1 MNLFKRAIFFT
12 DVHFG
17 LKSNSRLHNQDCL
30 NFVDFVIKTGKEQ
43 NCETCVF
50 LGDWHNNRASLQIG
64 TLNYSVQA
72 IDKLSA
78 AFDQII
84 FIPGNHDEHYRDTRE
99 MNSVVWA
106 KKYDNVRIFDEITT
120 VDDVCITPWL
130 VGDEHKQIKKIEAKY
145 MFGHFELPSFY
156 MNAMV
161 QMPDVGDLRR
171 DDLKCETVFTG
182 HFHKRQTNKN
192 ITYIG
197 NAFPHNY
204 ADVGDDDRG
213 CMILDWGKD
222 PVYVAWPDAPKY
234 RKFLLSE
241 ILEDT
246 DQLLQSNMY
255 CRVEIDVDISYEE
268 ATFIKEQFIPQYNL
282 RELSLIQRTDIE
294 EHSQTFDGE
303 VNFESVDS
311 IVTSH
316 LTQLETAQY
325 DRQLMLDIYRNL

>member
-1 MNLFKRAIFFT
+1 MNLFKKAIFFT
-12 DVHFG
+12 DIHFG
-17 LKSNSRLHNQDCL
+17 LKSNSRTHNQDCL
-30 NFVDFVIKTGKEQ
+30 DFVEFVIKTGKAQ

-106 KKYDNVRIFDEITT
+106 KKYENLRLFDEITT

-130 VGDEHKQIKKIEAKY
+130 VGDEHKKIKKVEAKY

-213 CMILDWGKD
+213 CMVLDWGKD
-222 PVYVAWPDAPKY
+222 PVYIPWPDAPKY
-234 RKFLLSE
+234 RKFLLSQ

-246 DQLLQSNMY
+246 DQLLLSNMY

-282 RELSLIQRTDIE
+282 RELSLIQRTDLE
-294 EHSQTFDGE
+294 EHAQSFNGE

>member
-106 KKYDNVRIFDEITT
+106 KKYENVRLFDEITT

-234 RKFLLSE
+234 RKFRLSE

-246 DQLLQSNMY
+246 DRLLLSNMY

>member
-12 DVHFG
+12 DIHFG
-17 LKSNSRLHNQDCL
+17 LKSNSRTHNQDCL
-30 NFVDFVIKTGKEQ
+30 NFVDFVIKTGKDQ

-204 ADVGDDDRG
+204 ADVGDDNRG

-222 PVYVAWPDAPKY
+222 PVYIAWPDAPKY

-246 DQLLQSNMY
+246 DRLLLSNMY

>member
-1 MNLFKRAIFFT
+1 MNLFKKAIFFT
-12 DVHFG
+12 DIHFG
-17 LKSNSRLHNQDCL
+17 LKSNSRTHNQDCL
-30 NFVDFVIKTGKEQ
+30 DFVEFVIKTGKEQ

-106 KKYDNVRIFDEITT
+106 KKYENLRLFDEITT

-130 VGDEHKQIKKIEAKY
+130 VGDEHKKIKKVEAKY

-222 PVYVAWPDAPKY
+222 PVYIPWPDAPKY
-234 RKFLLSE
+234 RKFRLSE

-246 DQLLQSNMY
+246 DRLLLSNMY

-282 RELSLIQRTDIE
+282 RELSLIQRTDLE
-294 EHSQTFDGE
+294 EHAQSFNGE

>member
-1 MNLFKRAIFFT
+1 MNLFKKAIFFT
-12 DVHFG
+12 DIHFG
-17 LKSNSRLHNQDCL
+17 LKSNSRTHNQDCL
-30 NFVDFVIKTGKEQ
+30 DFVDFVIKTGKEQ

-106 KKYDNVRIFDEITT
+106 KKYENVRMFDEITT

-222 PVYVAWPDAPKY
+222 PVYVSWPDAPKY
-234 RKFLLSE
+234 RKFLLSQ

-282 RELSLIQRTDIE
+282 RELSLIQRTDLE
-294 EHSQTFDGE
+294 EHAQSFDGE

-325 DRQLMLDIYRNL
+325 DRELMLDIYRNL

>member
-12 DVHFG
+12 DLHFG
-17 LKSNSRLHNQDCL
+17 LKSNSRTHNQDCL

-222 PVYVAWPDAPKY
+222 PVYIAWPDAPKY
-234 RKFLLSE
+234 RKFRLSE

-246 DQLLQSNMY
+246 DRLLLSNMY

>member
-106 KKYDNVRIFDEITT
+106 KKYENVRLFDEITT

-222 PVYVAWPDAPKY
+222 PVYIAWPDAPKY
-234 RKFLLSE
+234 RKFRLSE

-246 DQLLQSNMY
+246 DRLLLSNMY

>member
-12 DVHFG
+12 DIHFG
-17 LKSNSRLHNQDCL
+17 LKSNSRTHNQDCL

-204 ADVGDDDRG
+204 ADVGDDNRG

-246 DQLLQSNMY
+246 DRLLLSNMY

>member
-12 DVHFG
+12 DIHFG
-17 LKSNSRLHNQDCL
+17 LKSNSRTHNQDCL
-30 NFVDFVIKTGKEQ
+30 DFVEFVIKTGKEQ

-106 KKYDNVRIFDEITT
+106 KKYENVRLFDEITT

-234 RKFLLSE
+234 RKFRLSE

-246 DQLLQSNMY
+246 DQLLLSNMY

>member
-106 KKYDNVRIFDEITT
+106 KKYENVRMFDEITT

-222 PVYVAWPDAPKY
+222 PVYIAWPDAPKY

-246 DQLLQSNMY
+246 DRLLLSNMY

>member
-30 NFVDFVIKTGKEQ
+30 DFVDFVIKTGKEQ

-222 PVYVAWPDAPKY
+222 PVYIAWPDAPKY
-234 RKFLLSE
+234 RKFRLSE

-246 DQLLQSNMY
+246 DRLLLSNMY

>member
-1 MNLFKRAIFFT
+1 
-12 DVHFG
+12 
-17 LKSNSRLHNQDCL
+17 
-30 NFVDFVIKTGKEQ
+30 
-43 NCETCVF
+43 
-50 LGDWHNNRASLQIG
+50 
-64 TLNYSVQA
+64 
-72 IDKLSA
+72 
-78 AFDQII
+78 
-84 FIPGNHDEHYRDTRE
+84 
-99 MNSVVWA
+99 
-106 KKYDNVRIFDEITT
+106 
-120 VDDVCITPWL
+120 
-130 VGDEHKQIKKIEAKY
+130 
-145 MFGHFELPSFY
+145 
-156 MNAMV
+156 MV

-182 HFHKRQTNKN
+182 HFHKRQTSKN

-222 PVYVAWPDAPKY
+222 PVYVSWPDAPKY
-234 RKFLLSE
+234 RKFRLSE

-246 DQLLQSNMY
+246 DNLLQSNMY

-268 ATFIKEQFIPQYNL
+268 ATFIKEQFVPQYNL
-282 RELSLIQRTDIE
+282 RELSLIQRTDLE
-294 EHSQTFDGE
+294 EHAQSFEGE

>member
-12 DVHFG
+12 DIHFG
-17 LKSNSRLHNQDCL
+17 LKSNSRTHNQDCL
-30 NFVDFVIKTGKEQ
+30 DFVEFVIKTGKDQ

-106 KKYDNVRIFDEITT
+106 KKYENVRLFDEITT

-234 RKFLLSE
+234 RKFRLSE

-246 DQLLQSNMY
+246 DQLLLSNMY

-282 RELSLIQRTDIE
+282 REQFNSVTLKSI
-294 EHSQTFDGE
+294 QTFDGE
-303 VNFESVDS
+303 VLRV
-311 IVTSH
+311 
-316 LTQLETAQY
+316 LTA
-325 DRQLMLDIYRNL
+325 

>member
-1 MNLFKRAIFFT
+1 MNLFKKAIFFT
-12 DVHFG
+12 DIHFG
-17 LKSNSRLHNQDCL
+17 LKSNSRTHNQDCL
-30 NFVDFVIKTGKEQ
+30 DFVEFVIKTGKAQ

-106 KKYDNVRIFDEITT
+106 KKYENLRLFDEITT

-130 VGDEHKQIKKIEAKY
+130 VGDEHKKIKKVEAKY

-222 PVYVAWPDAPKY
+222 PVYIPWPDAPKY
-234 RKFLLSE
+234 RKFRLSE

-246 DQLLQSNMY
+246 DRLLLSNMY

-282 RELSLIQRTDIE
+282 RELSLIQRTDLE
-294 EHSQTFDGE
+294 EHAQSFNGE

>member
-222 PVYVAWPDAPKY
+222 PVYITWPDAPKY
-234 RKFLLSE
+234 RKFRLSE

>member
-12 DVHFG
+12 DIHFG
-17 LKSNSRLHNQDCL
+17 LKSNSRTHNQDCL

-222 PVYVAWPDAPKY
+222 PVYIAWPDAPKY

-246 DQLLQSNMY
+246 DRLLLSNMY

-294 EHSQTFDGE
+294 EHAQTFDGE

>member
-12 DVHFG
+12 DIHFG
-17 LKSNSRLHNQDCL
+17 LKSNSRTHNQDCL

-222 PVYVAWPDAPKY
+222 PVYIAWPDAPKY
-234 RKFLLSE
+234 RKFRLSE

>member
-1 MNLFKRAIFFT
+1 MNLFKKAIFFT
-12 DVHFG
+12 DIHFG
-17 LKSNSRLHNQDCL
+17 LKSNSRTHNQDCL
-30 NFVDFVIKTGKEQ
+30 DFVEFVIKTGKAQ

-106 KKYDNVRIFDEITT
+106 KKYENLRLFDEITT

-130 VGDEHKQIKKIEAKY
+130 VGDEHKKIKKVEAKY

-171 DDLKCETVFTG
+171 DDLKSETVFTG

-222 PVYVAWPDAPKY
+222 PVYIPWPDAPKY
-234 RKFLLSE
+234 RKFRLSE

-246 DQLLQSNMY
+246 DRLLLSNMY

-282 RELSLIQRTDIE
+282 RELSLIQRTDLE
-294 EHSQTFDGE
+294 EHAQSFNGE

>member
-12 DVHFG
+12 DIHFG
-17 LKSNSRLHNQDCL
+17 LKSNSRTHNQDCL

-234 RKFLLSE
+234 RKFRLSE

-246 DQLLQSNMY
+246 DRLLLSNMY

>member
-171 DDLKCETVFTG
+171 EDLKCETVFTG

-222 PVYVAWPDAPKY
+222 PVYIAWPDAPKY
-234 RKFLLSE
+234 RKFRLSE

-246 DQLLQSNMY
+246 DRLLLSNMY

>member
-12 DVHFG
+12 DIHFG
-17 LKSNSRLHNQDCL
+17 LKSNSRTHNQDCL

-106 KKYDNVRIFDEITT
+106 KKYENVRMFDEITT

-234 RKFLLSE
+234 RKFRLSE

-246 DQLLQSNMY
+246 DRLLLSNMY

-316 LTQLETAQY
+316 LTQLETAQF

>member
-30 NFVDFVIKTGKEQ
+30 DFVDFVIKTGKEQ

-106 KKYDNVRIFDEITT
+106 KKYENVRLFDEITT

-222 PVYVAWPDAPKY
+222 PVYIAWPDAPKY
-234 RKFLLSE
+234 RKFRLSE

-246 DQLLQSNMY
+246 DRLLLSNMY

>member
-222 PVYVAWPDAPKY
+222 PVYIAWPDAPKY
-234 RKFLLSE
+234 RKFRLSE

>member
-106 KKYDNVRIFDEITT
+106 KKYENVRLFDEITT

-130 VGDEHKQIKKIEAKY
+130 VGDEHNQIKKIEAKY

-222 PVYVAWPDAPKY
+222 PVYIAWPDAPKY
-234 RKFLLSE
+234 RKFRLSE

-246 DQLLQSNMY
+246 DRLLLSNMY

>member
-171 DDLKCETVFTG
+171 DDLKCETEFTG

-204 ADVGDDDRG
+204 ADVGDDNRG

-222 PVYVAWPDAPKY
+222 PVYIAWPDAPKY

-246 DQLLQSNMY
+246 DRLLLSNMY

>member
-1 MNLFKRAIFFT
+1 MNLFKKAIFFT
-12 DVHFG
+12 DIHFG
-17 LKSNSRLHNQDCL
+17 LKSNSRTHNQDCL
-30 NFVDFVIKTGKEQ
+30 DFVEFVIKTGKAQ

-106 KKYDNVRIFDEITT
+106 KKYENLRLFDEITT

-130 VGDEHKQIKKIEAKY
+130 VGDEHKKIKKVEAKY

-222 PVYVAWPDAPKY
+222 PVYVSWPDAPKY
-234 RKFLLSE
+234 RKFLLSQ

-282 RELSLIQRTDIE
+282 RELSLIQRTDLE
-294 EHSQTFDGE
+294 EHAQTFDGE

-325 DRQLMLDIYRNL
+325 DRELMLDIYRNL

>member
-12 DVHFG
+12 DIHFG
-17 LKSNSRLHNQDCL
+17 LKSNSRTHNQDCL
-30 NFVDFVIKTGKEQ
+30 DFVDFVIKTGKEQ

-106 KKYDNVRIFDEITT
+106 KKYENVRFFDEITT

-222 PVYVAWPDAPKY
+222 PVYIAWPDAPKY
-234 RKFLLSE
+234 RKFRLSE

-246 DQLLQSNMY
+246 DRLLLSNMY

>member
-12 DVHFG
+12 DIHFG
-17 LKSNSRLHNQDCL
+17 LKSNSRTHNQDCL

-204 ADVGDDDRG
+204 ADVGDDNRG

-222 PVYVAWPDAPKY
+222 PVYIAWPDAPKY

-246 DQLLQSNMY
+246 DRLLLSNMY

-294 EHSQTFDGE
+294 EHAQTFDGE

>member
-12 DVHFG
+12 DIHFG
-17 LKSNSRLHNQDCL
+17 LKSNSRTHNQDCL
-30 NFVDFVIKTGKEQ
+30 DFVDFVIKTGKEQ

-78 AFDQII
+78 ASDQII

-246 DQLLQSNMY
+246 DRLLLSNMY

>member
-12 DVHFG
+12 DIHFG
-17 LKSNSRLHNQDCL
+17 LKSNSRTHNQDCL

-246 DQLLQSNMY
+246 DRLLLSNMY

-294 EHSQTFDGE
+294 EHAQTFDGE

>member
-12 DVHFG
+12 DIHFG
-17 LKSNSRLHNQDCL
+17 LKSNSRTHNQDCL
-30 NFVDFVIKTGKEQ
+30 DFVDFVIKTGKEQ

-204 ADVGDDDRG
+204 ADVGDDNRG

-222 PVYVAWPDAPKY
+222 PVYIAWPDAPKY

-246 DQLLQSNMY
+246 DRLLLSNMY

>member
-1 MNLFKRAIFFT
+1 MNLFKKAIFFT

-30 NFVDFVIKTGKEQ
+30 DFVDFVIKTGKEQ

-106 KKYDNVRIFDEITT
+106 KKYENVRMFDEITT

-234 RKFLLSE
+234 RKFRLSE

-246 DQLLQSNMY
+246 DRLLLSNMY

-316 LTQLETAQY
+316 LTQLETAQF

>member
-12 DVHFG
+12 DIHFG
-17 LKSNSRLHNQDCL
+17 LKSNSRTHNQDCL
-30 NFVDFVIKTGKEQ
+30 DFVDFVIKTGKEQ

-246 DQLLQSNMY
+246 DRLLLSNMY